1 MFYSQCLLS
10 KKGPLGTIWVAAHCL
25 KRLKKE
31 QVAQTNIS
39 SSVDKILL
47 DEVPVVTYRILG
59 YLLLGVVRIYSKKV
73 EYLFHDCRD
82 VLTGICRFAVNK
94 KSKTPMEAMTVPYSS
109 ITLPERFE
117 LDAFDLEVLE
127 DASGGHMKPREEIM
141 LEGRNEV
148 VEHQP
153 FDKYQCEETDRKFE
167 TYSTS
172 CTPVKDIRSPRVR
185 ENDMVRSPC
194 NSSNSVRSMGK
205 LRRNRFSL
213 EERLDPLVLSKT
225 EEAGLVRPTHSSSNL
240 DESMEKLRGNRFSL
254 EECLDPLVLSET
266 EEAGLVRPSDKEN
279 HRDGEQMKC
288 LFEVIIREDREN
300 QENIVSVDDDN
311 HIDGEQELENAQS
324 NSKSR
329 PVPIVV
335 DVKPKPKVPNAS
347 GIPLDFESFI
357 LRNKLETPEAETVP
371 ATAKTDEPGS
381 PTIYRSP
388 NDLEQAAIAPS
399 TPVAQSASLRFQ
411 NNDGGNNSVGRSM
424 EDSIEKELST
434 RDDLEL
440 DMSLMNE
447 VLGTGGYVDVKQ
459 GNSYDDILV
468 RETFKL
474 KQSLLQYLGMSVLL
488 DCVISNATVAAVL
501 ISKLA
506 KTCQISTTIY
516 QELLLTRVA
525 RFYGDIKDFP
535 SIALYKIKIK
545 VCKISITPKQVK
557 FRVGENWAI
566 AVWVGHL
573 FRNCKEDPIRS
584 PWRSDVN
591 IKLFKAG
598 YSHRDDLTI

>member
-59 YLLLGVVRIYSKKV
+59 YLLLGVVRIYSKKNI
-73 EYLFHDCRD
+73 LFHDCCD

-94 KSKTPMEAMTVPYSS
+94 KSKTPMEAMIIPYSS

-127 DASGGHMKPREEIM
+127 DASGVHVKSREEIM
-141 LEGRNEV
+141 LE
-148 VEHQP
+148 
-153 FDKYQCEETDRKFE
+153 
-167 TYSTS
+167 
-172 CTPVKDIRSPRVR
+172 
-185 ENDMVRSPC
+185 
-194 NSSNSVRSMGK
+194 
-205 LRRNRFSL
+205 
-213 EERLDPLVLSKT
+213 EERLNPMVLSKT
-225 EEAGLVRPTHSSSNL
+225 EEAGLVRPSHNSSNL

-254 EECLDPLVLSET
+254 EECLDPLVLSKT

-288 LFEVIIREDREN
+288 LSEVIIREDREH

-311 HIDGEQELENAQS
+311 HIDGEQINFSEMMTLELENALS

-335 DVKPKPKVPNAS
+335 DGKPKSKVPNAS
-347 GIPLDFESFI
+347 GAVSPEYIGVRTPATKECARVSKKRKCLFDGKITLTNEYVMLDINSILFDGANLRDGLTTRVTWCASVGKPLVLLLIPGKYVEISIFLRESLSRIPLDFESFI
-357 LRNKLETPEAETVP
+357 LQNKLETPEAETVP

-381 PTIYRSP
+381 PIIYRSP
-388 NDLEQAAIAPS
+388 DDLEQAAIAPS
-399 TPVAQSASLRFQ
+399 TPVAQAASLRFP
-411 NNDGGNNSVGRSM
+411 NNDGGNNSVGHASSM
-424 EDSIEKELST
+424 EESIEKELST
-434 RDDLEL
+434 RDDLKL

-447 VLGTGGYVDVKQ
+447 SLLRIQITSVARYLHRSFLSRQKRGEDEVVSLSHVLQGKTKKETARLFYEILVLGTGGYIDVKQ
-459 GNSYDDILV
+459 DNSYDDILV

-474 KQSLLQYLGMSVLL
+474 KQSL
-488 DCVISNATVAAVL
+488 
-501 ISKLA
+501 
-506 KTCQISTTIY
+506 
-516 QELLLTRVA
+516 
-525 RFYGDIKDFP
+525 
-535 SIALYKIKIK
+535 
-545 VCKISITPKQVK
+545 
-557 FRVGENWAI
+557 
-566 AVWVGHL
+566 
-573 FRNCKEDPIRS
+573 
-584 PWRSDVN
+584 
-591 IKLFKAG
+591 
-598 YSHRDDLTI
+598 